1 MALTGTITIHGAS
14 AGAVFHD
21 HGTVNFSPFTKYSAF
36 LSDQFSFGPSSYTE
50 IDSGSLTLI
59 SKKYG
64 DLVVTDTD
72 TISASYGGDTVIS
85 GSVAINFVFGS
96 TTTSL
101 FSTPYTD
108 TLPGASS
115 SLAATGNLTLGG
127 GASDL
132 KGVEAELLKPAPAA
146 SVGAAAATVRP
157 NLAAPA
163 GTQLDL
169 GDAKVQL
176 IKLDTHKS

>member
-21 HGTVNFSPFTKYSAF
+21 HGSISFSPFTKYSAF

-64 DLVVTDTD
+64 DLVATDVD
-72 TISASYGGDTVIS
+72 TINAAYGGDTVIS
-85 GSVAINFVFGS
+85 GSVSLNFVFGS

-101 FSTPYTD
+101 FSAPYSD
-108 TLPGASS
+108 TIPGSMSSFSASS
-115 SLAATGNLTLGG
+115 TLKGAA
-127 GASDL
+127 ADL
-132 KGVEAELLKPAPAA
+132 KALEAELLKPAPAA
-146 SVGAAAATVRP
+146 TPSVAAAASSVTP
-157 NLAAPA
+157 AIGAA
-163 GTQLDL
+163 GTQIDL
-169 GDAKVQL
+169 GDSKVNL
-176 IKLDTHKS
+176 IKLDHNKA